1 MAKRTAGGKQH
12 KRALSATSTTEATV
26 KRPRKARS
34 TPVKSSYFEGDSD
47 DQDLEADELQDDLDS
62 EAGSA
67 SDFNEEE
74 EAQSHESSEPE
85 EEDDDDDDDVPKRR
99 RTTKKSEGKTDTKS
113 HAKNGVE
120 WKPGVKTGLGEC
132 ERLYKVV
139 AYSQRLEV

>member
-12 KRALSATSTTEATV
+12 KRALSATSTTEAAV

-74 EAQSHESSEPE
+74 AQSRESSEPE
-85 EEDDDDDDDVPKRR
+85 DEDDDDDDVPKRR

-132 ERLYKVV
+132 KTFHKVV